1 MVAKSSQHRSVVN
14 PTLVQHD
21 TPDARIVPEFFV
33 KRVVLVFAFVASLLV
48 LALRPRTY
56 DR

>member
-1 MVAKSSQHRSVVN
+1 MVAKAPQHRSVID

-48 LALRPRTY
+48 LALRP
-56 DR
+56 